1 MPGISLNNLTAWNS
15 AMPQHYPE
23 ATVSE
28 NSGVEEQKALRYAK
42 KGIALALLSG
52 FIFSLDGF
60 FAGLSHSHSPFN
72 DTRLFL
78 LVPLLCAGIHDFCA
92 ALVTTSLNWKA
103 GLTREVGRSMVSK
116 PGRFVLAGAFIG
128 AILGMG
134 GYMAAIQMAGPAYV
148 LPITSL
154 YPAAGAVLA
163 VLVLKEKVSL
173 RAWAGL
179 AMCVSGAI
187 LIGYTKPDGQNGDL
201 FYLGLLFAALTALGW
216 GIEGVLATS
225 GMDFIE
231 PTVALNIYYIV
242 STTLYFCLI
251 IPLACVLLIPQG
263 EILATLSRFLHSG
276 GLIFVAG
283 AGIMGSLAYRFWYKS
298 MNMTGVS
305 RAMALNIT
313 YAFWGI
319 VLSFLFTDIHI
330 TMFLLTGS
338 LVIFGGM
345 FLVIG
350 KPKDLLNLRNIQ

>member
-1 MPGISLNNLTAWNS
+1 
-15 AMPQHYPE
+15 MPQQYPE
-23 ATVSE
+23 ATVLE
-28 NSGVEEQKALRYAK
+28 NTGVEEQKALKYAK
-42 KGIALALLSG
+42 RGIALALLSG

-60 FAGLSHSHSPFN
+60 FAGLSHSHPPFN
-72 DTRLFL
+72 DSRLFL
-78 LVPLLCAGIHDFCA
+78 LVPLFCAGIHDFCA
-92 ALVTTSLNWKA
+92 ALVTSSLNWKA
-103 GLTREVGRSMVSK
+103 GLIREVGRSIVSK
-116 PGRFVLAGAFIG
+116 PGRFVLAGAFLGSIF
-128 AILGMG
+128 GMG

-187 LIGYTKPDGQNGDL
+187 LIGYTKPDGQNSEL
-201 FYLGLLFAALTALGW
+201 FYWGLLFAALAALGW
-216 GIEGVLATS
+216 GTEGVLATS

-231 PTVALNIYYIV
+231 PTVALNIYHIV
-242 STTLYFCLI
+242 SASLYLGVI
-251 IPLACVLLIPQG
+251 IPLASYLLIPEGQIM
-263 EILATLSRFLHSG
+263 ETLSRFLHSG
-276 GLIFVAG
+276 GLLFVAG
-283 AGIMGSLAYRFWYKS
+283 AGIMGSLSYRCWYKAL
-298 MNMTGVS
+298 NMTGVS

-319 VLSFLFTDIHI
+319 ALSFVFTEVQI
-330 TMFLLTGS
+330 TMFLLTGA

-350 KPKDLLNLRNIQ
+350 NPKDMLNLRKTG